1 MPNMPPPK
9 RPTILAGT
17 SDPLKGSSPSILLG
31 VTGSIAAYKSL
42 DLIRRLSDEGMSTRV
57 VATRNARPF
66 FPFLSAEIFSDNK
79 VETDLFSGGEGK
91 GRIRHLDLL
100 DGADLLLVAPA
111 TANFIARIS
120 LGMADD
126 LLSSIALSA
135 RIPILLAPAME
146 EAMYLHPASMEH
158 RKRLQD
164 RGVREIVPEEGPLA
178 SGRLGKGRMAPVDR
192 IVEAVREAL
201 ALSGSPG
208 GSLSGRKV
216 LVSSGPTYEPLDPVR
231 FIGNRSSG
239 LMGMAIVKAART
251 LGAQVTL
258 VSGPTALTPPSGVEL
273 HRVETAQEMGQT
285 LDRLFP
291 ETDILV
297 MAAAVSDYR
306 PAAPLSEKK
315 KKDGREW
322 TLSLSENSDI
332 LKGLSARRRPE
343 QRLVG
348 FAAESE
354 LDLERLRQKCRAKGV
369 DLLVANDISKP
380 DIGFG
385 SAENEALLVFPDG
398 RSLPVPR
405 TSKETLAFRIFEN
418 LP

>member
-1 MPNMPPPK
+1 MPPPK

-17 SDPLKGSSPSILLG
+17 SDPLKGSPPSLLLG

-42 DLIRRLSDEGMSTRV
+42 DLIRRLTDEGISTRV

-66 FPFLSAEIFSDNK
+66 FPFLSAEIFSNSK
-79 VETDLFSGGEGK
+79 VETELFSGGEGK

-126 LLSSIALSA
+126 LLSAIALSA

-146 EAMYLHPASMEH
+146 EAMYLHPASTEH

-164 RGVREIVPEEGPLA
+164 RGVREILPQEGPLA
-178 SGRLGKGRMAPVDR
+178 SGRSGMGRMAPVDR
-192 IVEAVREAL
+192 ILEAVREVL
-201 ALSGSPG
+201 ARAGSPG
-208 GSLSGRKV
+208 GPLSGRNV

-239 LMGMAIVKAART
+239 LMGMAIVKAACT
-251 LGAQVTL
+251 LGARVTL
-258 VSGPTALTPPSGVEL
+258 VSGPTALTPPPGVEF
-273 HRVETAQEMGQT
+273 HRVETAREMGQA

-306 PAAPLSEKK
+306 PIAPLSEKK

-322 TLSLSENSDI
+322 TLTLSENSDI
-332 LKGLSARRRPE
+332 LKGLSARRRPD

-348 FAAESE
+348 FAAESA
-354 LDLERLRQKCRAKGV
+354 LEVEPLLKKCRAKGV

-380 DIGFG
+380 GIGFG
-385 SAENEALLVFPDG
+385 STDNEALFVFSDG

>member
-1 MPNMPPPK
+1 M
-9 RPTILAGT
+9 AGT
-17 SDPLKGSSPSILLG
+17 SDPLKGSPPSLLLG

-42 DLIRRLSDEGMSTRV
+42 DLIRRLTDEGISTRV

-66 FPFLSAEIFSDNK
+66 FPFLSAEIFSNSK
-79 VETDLFSGGEGK
+79 VETELFSGGEGK

-126 LLSSIALSA
+126 LLSAIALSA

-146 EAMYLHPASMEH
+146 EAMYLHPASTEH

-164 RGVREIVPEEGPLA
+164 RGVREILPQEGPLA
-178 SGRLGKGRMAPVDR
+178 SGRSGMGRMAPVDR
-192 IVEAVREAL
+192 ILEAVREVL
-201 ALSGSPG
+201 ARAGSPG
-208 GSLSGRKV
+208 GPLSGRNV

-239 LMGMAIVKAART
+239 LMGMAIVKAACT
-251 LGAQVTL
+251 LGARVTL
-258 VSGPTALTPPSGVEL
+258 VSGPTALTPPPGVEF
-273 HRVETAQEMGQT
+273 HRVETAREMGQA

-306 PAAPLSEKK
+306 PIAPLSEKK

-322 TLSLSENSDI
+322 TLTLSENSDI
-332 LKGLSARRRPE
+332 LKGLSARRRPD

-348 FAAESE
+348 FAAESA
-354 LDLERLRQKCRAKGV
+354 LEVEPLIRKCRAKGV

-380 DIGFG
+380 GIGFG
-385 SAENEALLVFPDG
+385 SSDNEALFVFSDG